1 MDLGIR
7 GKHALVLA
15 SSQGLG
21 LGVATALAA
30 EGVNVMLASR
40 TEARL
45 KEAAAALAAQYGVR
59 TEWCACDLGSADS
72 VEALAET
79 ALAKFSGVD
88 ILINNTGGPPAG
100 VVTSIDIG
108 TWYRQFDQM
117 IMSVF
122 RITGR
127 LLPGMRTRG
136 WGRILTIASSSV
148 IQPIPN
154 LGISNTLRAA
164 LVTWSKS
171 LSNEVAADGVTVNVI
186 LPGRISTARV
196 EELDRLAAQRQGRPV
211 EEIVKQAQAQIP
223 TGRYGRV
230 DELGRVAA
238 FLVSKS
244 ASYITGSV
252 VRVDG
257 GAIRCP

>member
-40 TEARL
+40 REARL
-45 KEAAAALAAQYGVR
+45 KEVAAALASQYGVR
-59 TEWCACDLGSADS
+59 AEWSVCDLGSADS
-72 VEALAET
+72 VDALAET
-79 ALAKFSGVD
+79 ALERFSGVD

-100 VVTSIDIG
+100 VVTSIDVG

-117 IMSVF
+117 VMSIF

-148 IQPIPN
+148 IQPIPS
-154 LGISNTLRAA
+154 LGISNTLRPA
-164 LVTWSKS
+164 LVAWSKS

-186 LPGRISTARV
+186 LPGRIATSRLD
-196 EELDRLAAQRQGRPV
+196 ELDRLTAQRQDRTV
-211 EEIVKQAQAQIP
+211 EEAVKQAQGQIP
-223 TGRYGRV
+223 AGRYGRV
-230 DELGRVAA
+230 DELGSVAA
-238 FLVSKS
+238 FLVSQP

>member
-1 MDLGIR
+1 
-7 GKHALVLA
+7 VLA

-40 TEARL
+40 DEARL
-45 KEAAAALAAQYGVR
+45 REASSALAAQHGVR
-59 TEWCACDLGSADS
+59 AEASVCDLESADS
-72 VEALAET
+72 VESLADT
-79 ALAKFSGVD
+79 ALAKFGSID
-88 ILINNTGGPPAG
+88 ILVNNTGGPPAG
-100 VVTSIDIG
+100 VVTSVDIS

-148 IQPIPN
+148 IQPIPH
-154 LGISNTLRAA
+154 LGISNTLRPA
-164 LVTWSKS
+164 LVAWSKS

-186 LPGRISTARV
+186 LPGRIRTARV
-196 EELDRLAAQRQGRPV
+196 EELDRLASQRQGKPV
-211 EEIVKQAQAQIP
+211 EDIVKQAESQIP
-223 TGRYGRV
+223 LGRYGRV
-230 DELGRVAA
+230 DEFGNVAA
-238 FLVSKS
+238 FLVSER

-257 GAIRCP
+257 GAIRSL

>member
-7 GKHALVLA
+7 GRHALVLA
-15 SSQGLG
+15 SSRGLG

-40 TEARL
+40 DEARL
-45 KEAAAALAAQYGVR
+45 KEAAAGLAAQHGVR
-59 TEWCACDLGSADS
+59 AEASVCDLGSPDS
-72 VEALAET
+72 VEALADA
-79 ALAKFSGVD
+79 ALAAFGHID
-88 ILINNTGGPPAG
+88 ILVNNTGGPPAG
-100 VVTSIDIG
+100 VVTAVDIS

-127 LLPGMRTRG
+127 LLPGMRSRN

-148 IQPIPN
+148 IQPIPQ
-154 LGISNTLRAA
+154 LGISNTLRPA
-164 LVTWSKS
+164 LVAWSKS

-186 LPGRISTARV
+186 LPGRIRTARV
-196 EELDRLAAQRQGRPV
+196 EELDRLAAQRLGKSV
-211 EEIVKQAQAQIP
+211 EDIVKQAESQIP
-223 TGRYGRV
+223 MVRYGRV
-230 DELGRVAA
+230 DEFASAAA
-238 FLVSKS
+238 FLVSER
-244 ASYITGSV
+244 ASYMTGSV

-257 GAIRCP
+257 GAIRSL